1 MEEFHCIAAEETG
14 NFQDEAALKEL
25 FRGFE
30 AQALIFVGGLGDDS
44 HRTSVKCHGTD
55 DVDVLVLALHVLR
68 AALLAGLPL
77 VFLTKETQQVLR
89 PEDQREPIHAGLW
102 GFART
107 ARLEEPERL
116 RLACVDLDSSK
127 PLEAVE
133 AALTQLSQSD
143 SREEELSWHNGEV
156 LGRRLTRSELKAQTP
171 MRLNMPA
178 RGALTGLRGVPQMR
192 QPLVLGSVQLRI
204 RAVGLNFRDVLNV
217 MGLYP
222 GDPGP
227 PGADMAGTVLD
238 LAEHT
243 GDHLRLAEDVFGEAP
258 GCLSSY
264 CLAPAPLIAP
274 KPSSWSFEE
283 ACTMPVIFVTVEEA
297 LGDLAQLK
305 RGERVL
311 IHAAAGGVGL
321 VAIQYAQHVGAEV
334 YATAGA
340 EEKHE
345 YLRSLGVKHIT
356 SSRNGARF
364 EEEMRSFLE
373 KDGLEG
379 VDVVLNSLSHD
390 DYIPRSLAFLRSGG
404 RFLEIGKRGIWSHQ
418 QMRESRPD
426 VMYEKIAADTMME
439 REPWRYNA
447 YLKRLKDRVDSGA
460 LKPIHM
466 HIFEGLEEG
475 VRALQFLQRAQ
486 NIGKVVISQP
496 SKLSKLPAGTH
507 VLSGGTGALGV
518 VTAQFLAEEG
528 AKSLCLLSRAGRPP
542 DEVQARWNWLQA
554 STLQLQVLRCDV
566 SEEAS
571 VRSAEVCQG
580 RRVVS
585 LFHLAGALA
594 DAMLPALDRE
604 LFQKSYGAKVHGLRH
619 LLRFFPGDVPL
630 TVLFSST
637 SSLFGAPGQG
647 NYAAANSTLDAFAA
661 FADRDGQG
669 AVSVQWGPW
678 AEVGMAVQKG
688 TVQRAKASGIGSLS
702 NPQGMAILASVLCQ
716 IGEPRHC
723 LVGAAHVRWPK
734 FLRSVFAGG
743 APPASLLDLAAEAAK
758 STEGADA
765 GSGISAE
772 LAALGPEERLQRL
785 EALVQRLASDVVGE
799 EMSGDVELLES
810 GMDSLSGV
818 EFRNRLQ
825 QELGG
830 IRLPNSAVF
839 DFPTANMLAGFIAG
853 QFSTGPMSDQAAPAA
868 PVTGD
873 SKILQLLNNRTAGP
887 GHPPLFLVPGAGLQA
902 AGFQALASLLPVP
915 TWSVSWPQSL
925 PRERWPSSL
934 EALAEL
940 LLAEVRAVVDVSE
953 PLLLAGHSFGATVCV
968 EMARQA
974 EASAQA
980 VSLVMLLDP
989 RTLLPVAADA
999 GGLFEECGM
1008 LETVAMLSQSV
1019 ADGARYASVV
1029 EESANAEDREE
1040 AVRRLLGPQVA
1051 PVLEHIHETFRWY
1064 AGLLASRPDVSETA
1078 LRARMLWVRA
1088 EAESTEAVAALKAD
1102 STSKEIVQRVQAEI
1116 FQGDEAVATH
1126 LKSMGAGGEAAA
1138 KAPVLAHGDHFAM
1151 LHEPHVA
1158 ALAMQLCHA
1167 IVEAFA
1173 GPGRT

>member
-1 MEEFHCIAAEETG
+1 M
-14 NFQDEAALKEL
+14 
-25 FRGFE
+25 
-30 AQALIFVGGLGDDS
+30 
-44 HRTSVKCHGTD
+44 
-55 DVDVLVLALHVLR
+55 
-68 AALLAGLPL
+68 
-77 VFLTKETQQVLR
+77 
-89 PEDQREPIHAGLW
+89 
-102 GFART
+102 
-107 ARLEEPERL
+107 
-116 RLACVDLDSSK
+116 
-127 PLEAVE
+127 
-133 AALTQLSQSD
+133 
-143 SREEELSWHNGEV
+143 
-156 LGRRLTRSELKAQTP
+156 
-171 MRLNMPA
+171 
-178 RGALTGLRGVPQMR
+178 
-192 QPLVLGSVQLRI
+192 
-204 RAVGLNFRDVLNV
+204 
-217 MGLYP
+217 
-222 GDPGP
+222 
-227 PGADMAGTVLD
+227 
-238 LAEHT
+238 
-243 GDHLRLAEDVFGEAP
+243 
-258 GCLSSY
+258 
-264 CLAPAPLIAP
+264 
-274 KPSSWSFEE
+274 
-283 ACTMPVIFVTVEEA
+283 
-297 LGDLAQLK
+297 
-305 RGERVL
+305 
-311 IHAAAGGVGL
+311 
-321 VAIQYAQHVGAEV
+321 
-334 YATAGA
+334 
-340 EEKHE
+340 
-345 YLRSLGVKHIT
+345 
-356 SSRNGARF
+356 
-364 EEEMRSFLE
+364 
-373 KDGLEG
+373 
-379 VDVVLNSLSHD
+379 
-390 DYIPRSLAFLRSGG
+390 
-404 RFLEIGKRGIWSHQ
+404 
-418 QMRESRPD
+418 
-426 VMYEKIAADTMME
+426 
-439 REPWRYNA
+439 
-447 YLKRLKDRVDSGA
+447 
-460 LKPIHM
+460 
-466 HIFEGLEEG
+466 
-475 VRALQFLQRAQ
+475 
-486 NIGKVVISQP
+486 
-496 SKLSKLPAGTH
+496 
-507 VLSGGTGALGV
+507 
-518 VTAQFLAEEG
+518 
-528 AKSLCLLSRAGRPP
+528 
-542 DEVQARWNWLQA
+542 
-554 STLQLQVLRCDV
+554 
-566 SEEAS
+566 
-571 VRSAEVCQG
+571 
-580 RRVVS
+580 
-585 LFHLAGALA
+585 
-594 DAMLPALDRE
+594 
-604 LFQKSYGAKVHGLRH
+604 
-619 LLRFFPGDVPL
+619 
-630 TVLFSST
+630 
-637 SSLFGAPGQG
+637 
-647 NYAAANSTLDAFAA
+647 
-661 FADRDGQG
+661 
-669 AVSVQWGPW
+669 
-678 AEVGMAVQKG
+678 
-688 TVQRAKASGIGSLS
+688 
-702 NPQGMAILASVLCQ
+702 
-716 IGEPRHC
+716 
-723 LVGAAHVRWPK
+723 
-734 FLRSVFAGG
+734 
-743 APPASLLDLAAEAAK
+743 
-758 STEGADA
+758 
-765 GSGISAE
+765 
-772 LAALGPEERLQRL
+772 
-785 EALVQRLASDVVGE
+785 QRLASDVVGE